1 VTLTSTGYGD
11 IVPVTLAGQVIT
23 VAGMFLG
30 QCWMTLP
37 MTATGSTYYKLYNK
51 FFNKLLQLEKLE
63 KSKEDDSNTFLP
75 REQARLTLFYRQL
88 KTGEERLLRLLKYLK
103 RPYRDNRDDDDDDD
117 GNFESKIVGKSVIL
131 REFDA
136 TISYLVK
143 LFGTDDSIQ
152 VLLLLLLIFLL
163 PLTISYSNQIGS
175 RP

>member
-1 VTLTSTGYGD
+1 
-11 IVPVTLAGQVIT
+11 
-23 VAGMFLG
+23 MFLG

-103 RPYRDNRDDDDDDD
+103 RPYRDRDDDDDDDDD
-117 GNFESKIVGKSVIL
+117 GNFEAKIISKSVIL

-136 TISYLVK
+136 TVSYLVK

-152 VLLLLLLIFLL
+152 VLLLNFTYFALTIFLL
-163 PLTISYSNQIGS
+163 
-175 RP
+175 

>member
-1 VTLTSTGYGD
+1 
-11 IVPVTLAGQVIT
+11 
-23 VAGMFLG
+23 MFLG

-63 KSKEDDSNTFLP
+63 KSKEDDSHTFLP

-88 KTGEERLLRLLKYLK
+88 KSGEERLLRLLKYLK
-103 RPYRDNRDDDDDDD
+103 RPYRNDRNDDDDD
-117 GNFESKIVGKSVIL
+117 NFEAKIMGKSVIL

-143 LFGTDDSIQ
+143 LFGTEDSVQ
-152 VLLLLLLIFLL
+152 VLLLI
-163 PLTISYSNQIGS
+163 
-175 RP
+175 